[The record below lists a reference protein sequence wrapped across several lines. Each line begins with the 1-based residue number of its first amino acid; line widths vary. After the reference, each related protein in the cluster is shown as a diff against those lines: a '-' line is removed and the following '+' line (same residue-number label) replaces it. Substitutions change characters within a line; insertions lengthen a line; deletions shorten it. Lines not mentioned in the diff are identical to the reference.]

1 VGIKNME
8 RKEFILSNE
17 GAKWVKADF
26 HLHSPYVHSFTLPA
40 DTNLNDV
47 DKLVDLYTKKLL
59 ERDIKIA
66 AIADYQQIRTD
77 FFKKLQ
83 SAAEQNGIYIF
94 PGVELSVN
102 YGKGLHI
109 LLIFSYDESME
120 GINDY
125 IKSLDQKP
133 NESLL
138 DDRSHRDINLQKDLK
153 LVLEE
158 IKSKFNCL
166 IIFPHPNDKNGLLN
180 SFQPKEAAQL
190 LKYADAI
197 ELIDERD
204 KNRIISTGV
213 LNQSFFTNLAI
224 IENTDPKS
232 FDEIGTKQRN
242 DKIRTTYLK
251 LSSASS
257 INAFKLAL
265 HDPSLRVSI
274 YNMPDSKKD
283 KIVSIRINGSSFL
296 KNIELQFNSDLNTLI
311 GGRGVGKS
319 AIIEAI
325 RYCLDLPVYSDRDFR
340 EIFVKNVVGSG
351 GTIEI
356 EVERF
361 FGEHRIK
368 DKVKRVIG
376 QMPEVENKNI
386 SPVEIFDDK
395 IPLILGQKEL
405 YALSLKEDFQ
415 LSLIDNLIG
424 DELKKEDIELKKIIN
439 SLGENAR
446 ELLTE
451 KEKIQK
457 KDEIEQELKTINEHI
472 KTFQE
477 LGVADKMA
485 KYTALIQ
492 DEKKLKSA
500 IETFKNQIQ
509 TQKQLFKETIS
520 EIENQVKLLHEG
532 KSVEKDILTNASS
545 VFSNFK
551 QYLEEVKKDFEIE
564 AKNYEHELEEL
575 NKKWEEKK
583 KQYDNEIISIKQELS
598 AKGLAPDKYEGL
610 IKRKTQLEPLL
621 KEYQKIYTK
630 ITELENARN
639 TLKSKLKE
647 KRHQLFEI
655 RKNKLDELNKKL
667 NDKLKLEIE
676 YLSNKEKFKEYF
688 TELLRGSGISKE
700 AINSIIEKDAI
711 DGIELSKLIFLGKE
725 RIVENLGLSEA
736 MAEKLINWLSDN
748 KKLYELEKHFPD
760 DKIIIKLKIN
770 DTYKE
775 LDTLSA
781 GQKATAL
788 LILLFAQENRILIID
803 QPEEDLDNRFIYED
817 VVKILREIKNNRQII
832 LVTHNANIPVLGDAE
847 QVFVLDAS
855 NNECSIID
863 TGSIDRISIAQN
875 IKSIME
881 GGEEAFKRRIEKY
894 GVNL

>member
-1 VGIKNME
+1 MDK
-8 RKEFILSNE
+8 KEFILSNN
-17 GAKWVKADF
+17 GAKWIKADF

-40 DTNLNDV
+40 NTDLNDI
-47 DKLVDLYTKKLL
+47 DKLVSLYLEKLL
-59 ERDIKIA
+59 EEDIKIA
-66 AIADYQQIRTD
+66 AITDYQQIRTD

-83 SAAEQNGIYIF
+83 AAAVQKGIYIF

-102 YGKGLHI
+102 CGKGLHI
-109 LLIFSYDESME
+109 LLIFEYCQDVG

-125 IKSLDQKP
+125 IKALDQAPQEPLIKA
-133 NESLL
+133 
-138 DDRSHRDINLQKDLK
+138 DRIHRDINLQKGLK

-166 IIFPHPNDKNGLLN
+166 IIFPHPNDKNGLLK
-180 SFQPKEAAQL
+180 SCQPKEAAEF
-190 LKYADAI
+190 LKYADAT
-197 ELIDERD
+197 EFIDKRD
-204 KNRIISTGV
+204 INRIISTGV
-213 LNQSFFTNLAI
+213 LNQSFFTNLAV

-242 DKIRTTYLK
+242 GNIRTTYLK
-251 LSSASS
+251 LSSAS

-274 YNMPDSKKD
+274 YNKPDSKKD
-283 KIVSIRINGSSFL
+283 KIVSVKINGTSFL
-296 KNIELQFNSDLNTLI
+296 KNVELQFNSDLNTFI

-319 AIIEAI
+319 VIIEAI
-325 RYCLDLPVYSDRDFR
+325 RYCLDLPVYSDKDFR
-340 EIFVKNVVGSG
+340 ETFVKNVVGSG

-356 EVERF
+356 EIERF
-361 FGEHRIK
+361 FGEKLITYKIKRI
-368 DKVKRVIG
+368 IG
-376 QMPEVENKNI
+376 QLPEIENRDIPPK
-386 SPVEIFDDK
+386 EIFDDK

-405 YALSLKEDFQ
+405 YALSLKDDFQ

-424 DELKKEDIELKKIIN
+424 DELKKEDIELKKLIN
-439 SLGENAR
+439 SFEENAR

-451 KEKIQK
+451 KKKIQK
-457 KDEIEQELKTINEHI
+457 KDEIEQELKTIKEHL

-477 LGVADKMA
+477 LGVADKMT
-485 KYTALIQ
+485 KHTALIQ
-492 DEKKLKSA
+492 DEKKLKLA
-500 IETFKNQIQ
+500 LETVKNQIQ
-509 TQKQLFKETIS
+509 SQKQSFEETIS
-520 EIENQVKLLHEG
+520 EIERQIKSLQEG
-532 KSVEKDILTNASS
+532 KSVEKDILTNVSN
-545 VFSNFK
+545 VISNFK
-551 QYLEEVKKDFEIE
+551 KYFENLIKDFEIK
-564 AKNYEHELEEL
+564 AKNYEQQLEEL

-583 KQYDNEIISIKQELS
+583 KQYDNEIISIKQELA
-598 AKGLAPDKYEGL
+598 AKRLAPDKYEEL

-621 KEYQKIYTK
+621 KEYQKIYSK

-639 TLKSKLKE
+639 TLKSKLKG

-667 NDKLKLEIE
+667 NDKLKIEIE
-676 YLSNKEKFKEYF
+676 YLSNKEKFKEDF
-688 TELLRGSGISKE
+688 TELLKGSGISKD
-700 AINSIIEKDAI
+700 AINSIIEKEAI
-711 DGIELSKLIFLGKE
+711 DGIELSKLISLGKDKVIE
-725 RIVENLGLSEA
+725 ELGLTDA
-736 MAEKLINWLSDN
+736 MAQRLINWFSDN
-748 KKLYELEKHFPD
+748 ERLYLLEKLFPD
-760 DKIIIKLKIN
+760 DKIILKLKIN

-832 LVTHNANIPVLGDAE
+832 LATHNANIPVLGDAE

-863 TGSIDRISIAQN
+863 TGSIDKNSIAQN